1 MTRRA
6 WAVAGTLVGLVVV
19 IVAALALG
27 RGAVTTADATP
38 APTVISPR
46 PTSTP
51 LPTPTPTEAPTPTGA
66 PTPTATPI
74 PTPTLLAVP
83 RDANGSARAL
93 ITGDSLAAG
102 FFATSEDRGFSALLA
117 NALGPV
123 ELTAVSRAHQ
133 TLTTV
138 AGVTDVPPDLDLAV
152 IELGTNDVGI
162 PTPLA
167 DFDAQYADLVAR
179 IRASSPDAA
188 LICTGTWTAD
198 GAAYDE
204 VIARVCAASGG
215 RYVSLAGLFA
225 TPELRGPD
233 GRDTFVG
240 AGDDFHPNDA
250 GHRAIAD
257 AVRAVLAP

>member
-6 WAVAGTLVGLVVV
+6 GVVAAALVGVAVM

-27 RGAVTTADATP
+27 RGATTTADATP
-38 APTVISPR
+38 APTVTSPR
-46 PTSTP
+46 PTPTP
-51 LPTPTPTEAPTPTGA
+51 ITTPTPAEAPTPTPTPTS
-66 PTPTATPI
+66 
-74 PTPTLLAVP
+74 TLLAVP
-83 RDANGSARAL
+83 RDAQGSARVL

-102 FFATSEDRGFSALLA
+102 FFASAEDQGFSALVA
-117 NALGPV
+117 SALGPV
-123 ELTAVSRAHQ
+123 ELTTVSRAHQ

-167 DFDAQYADLVAR
+167 DFDAQYADLVSR

-188 LICTGTWTAD
+188 LVCTGTWTAD

-204 VIARVCAASGG
+204 VIARVCAESGG
-215 RYVSLAGLFA
+215 RYVSLGALFA

-233 GRDTFVG
+233 SRDTFVG
-240 AGDDFHPNDA
+240 PGDDFHPNDA

-257 AVRAVLAP
+257 AVLSVLAP